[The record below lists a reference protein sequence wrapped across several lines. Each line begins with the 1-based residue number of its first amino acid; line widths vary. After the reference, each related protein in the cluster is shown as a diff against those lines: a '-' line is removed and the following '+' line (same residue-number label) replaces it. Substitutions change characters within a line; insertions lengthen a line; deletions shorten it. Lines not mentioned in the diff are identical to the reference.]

1 MILKRARIGGK
12 KLMKKKNILKRLTEW
27 LDAIFLV
34 PGMAFISWGISEI
47 YIPAGII
54 TIGVCL
60 IALAFFI
67 AQKNAS
73 EIKK

>member
-1 MILKRARIGGK
+1 
-12 KLMKKKNILKRLTEW
+12 MKKKNIFKRLAKW
-27 LDAIFLV
+27 LDVIFLI
-34 PGMAFISWGISEI
+34 PGMAFISWGVSKI